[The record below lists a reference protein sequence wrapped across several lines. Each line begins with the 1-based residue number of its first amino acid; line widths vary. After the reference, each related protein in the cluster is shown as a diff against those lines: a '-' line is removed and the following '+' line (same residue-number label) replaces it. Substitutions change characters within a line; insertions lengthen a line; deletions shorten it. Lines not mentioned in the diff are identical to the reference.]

1 VQQVVFGY
9 QQRWRVE
16 DFHRTWKSGACKVEE
31 TQLRTAEAVVKWA
44 TIMAATATRI
54 ERLKHLH
61 RTEPQR
67 PASEEFTKWEIE
79 AAVLLRK
86 KYKKRTDPAPTN
98 QATLGEVISWIAD
111 FGGYTG
117 NSSGGP
123 PGSIVIRRGLEALS
137 PLAAGLEQLAVEGKL

>member
-1 VQQVVFGY
+1 
-9 QQRWRVE
+9 
-16 DFHRTWKSGACKVEE
+16 VEE

-61 RTEPQR
+61 RNEPTR
-67 PASEEFTKWEIE
+67 PASDEFTKWEID

-86 KYKKRTDPAPTN
+86 KYKKRTDPAPTSR
-98 QATLGEVISWIAD
+98 ATVGEMISWIAD

-117 NSSGGP
+117 KSSGGP
-123 PGSIVIRRGLEALS
+123 PGSIVLRRGMEMLAPAAAL
-137 PLAAGLEQLAVEGKL
+137 LEQLALEGRM